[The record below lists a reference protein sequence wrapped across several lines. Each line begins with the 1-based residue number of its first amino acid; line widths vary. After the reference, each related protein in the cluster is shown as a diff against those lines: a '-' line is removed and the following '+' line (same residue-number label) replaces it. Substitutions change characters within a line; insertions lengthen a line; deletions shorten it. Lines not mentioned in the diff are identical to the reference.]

1 MVLISGLGRKKRR
14 NEIIAEGKVWD
25 EGMVVSRAW
34 HGRGP
39 LEVHPRQP
47 LGQVQVPH
55 HKIHCRAIGR
65 GLGRG
70 I

>member
-47 LGQVQVPH
+47 LGQVPH
-55 HKIHCRAIGR
+55 PKIHFRAIGR